1 MPLELPLCSGCELPG
16 SGPSEVEVLLRK
28 AWERMP
34 IDHLSVKTR
43 PHPTGARRCQ
53 NPVNGVFSS
62 ANFSNNNVVG
72 ALKIKHSVPTG
83 NICLVPCAAPYTSV
97 KPDLVSILGR
107 VFGSGRDYCHTASIS
122 KR

>member
-1 MPLELPLCSGCELPG
+1 MPVDRP
-16 SGPSEVEVLLRK
+16 
-28 AWERMP
+28 
-34 IDHLSVKTR
+34 SVKIS

-53 NPVNGVFSS
+53 NPVNGAFSS
-62 ANFSNNNVVG
+62 ANFANNNVVD

-83 NICLVPCAAPYTSV
+83 NICIVSRAAPYTSV

-107 VFGSGRDYCHTASIS
+107 VFGSGRDDCQMARVS